1 MDRLQEPATHTP
13 PPAGRRIAG
22 VVLIAVVLLGGSGL
36 SALFLSGCSSAP
48 FQRFIPFRA
57 SIYYFVCDK
66 ETKTYAVF
74 DILGIPVVSGTFDT
88 STHTCLDVE
97 DDVIDGIDPNAHSAS
112 AKSTTGQPGAQAA
125 VAAPPP
131 LKYMLDVGNYYAV
144 QILNPAT
151 ITFTEVDL
159 PGGVNAAYPMSI
171 AGTPDGTTL
180 WVAQLAIM
188 QNNGGVPPQ
197 PPRIT
202 IMNTASQAF
211 TGSFNL
217 PAAVSPITVRFS
229 PDGTTAYVSND
240 GSSAEGQSGT
250 PANSSVLVIDV
261 ASHALLKTI
270 ATPKGAGQAVLTP
283 DGLLLYTIN
292 NNLGIGANALTVID
306 TTTNTVATSA
316 TLPNGAIKLFIN
328 PSGTR
333 LYIISQFTIGVFD
346 TATNQQVASIPTVG
360 FAIRGTWATFSP
372 DGQSVWFCNC
382 GYGSFYQVDQRTNQV
397 TQTMMRPGLGVGFM
411 FGWTH

>member
-1 MDRLQEPATHTP
+1 MTDSGKRSTA
-13 PPAGRRIAG
+13 RRTASAL
-22 VVLIAVVLLGGSGL
+22 LITVVLLGAGSGL
-36 SALFLSGCSSAP
+36 STLFLSGCSSTP
-48 FQRFIPFRA
+48 YQEFIPFRN
-57 SIYYFVCDK
+57 SLYYFECDK
-66 ETKTYAVF
+66 DTKQYAVF
-74 DILGIPVVSGTFDT
+74 DIFGKVVLSGTFDT

-97 DDVIDGIDPNAHSAS
+97 DDVIDGIDPNSRSGTANL
-112 AKSTTGQPGAQAA
+112 TTGQSGVKA
-125 VAAPPP
+125 AAPPP
-131 LKYMLDVGNYYAV
+131 LKYVLDVGNYYAV

-159 PGGVNAAYPMSI
+159 PGGVNAAYPVSM

-197 PPRIT
+197 PPRIS
-202 IMNTASQAF
+202 IMSTASQAF

-217 PAAVSPITVRFS
+217 PDVVSPNTVRFS
-229 PDGTTAYVSND
+229 PDGTIAYVSND
-240 GSSAEGQSGT
+240 GSGAEGQSGN

-261 ASHALLKTI
+261 ASHAVVKTI
-270 ATPKGAGQAVLTP
+270 ATPKGGGFEVLTP

-292 NNLGIGANALTVID
+292 NNFGIGANALTVID
-306 TTTNTVATSA
+306 TTTAMVATSA

-360 FAIRGTWATFSP
+360 SSIRNNWAAFSP
-372 DGQSVWFCNC
+372 DDRSVWFCNC
-382 GYGSFYQVDQRTNQV
+382 GFGSFYQVDQRTNQV
-397 TQTMMRPGLGVGFM
+397 IQTMMKPGLGVGFM
-411 FGWTH
+411 FGWTN